1 MDRGAWRATV
11 YRGAESD
18 TTERLML
25 SLLVSA
31 APLSSVL
38 CPTSRPSEAGGGREG
53 AVRRPQQGSSRLEL
67 LAGPTVG
74 GRHGFLALLLQGTT
88 LHLSCLWELGADG
101 LAGAPLALG
110 AGAGQHVSRLR
121 GGAWATETI
130 YSCPTTGN
138 SVLSL
143 YDL

>member
-67 LAGPTVG
+67 LAYSGSLSPGECGDTHSTAPFLTVSQCHLWG
-74 GRHGFLALLLQGTT
+74 CEGSVDISGLLRYG
-88 LHLSCLWELGADG
+88 
-101 LAGAPLALG
+101 
-110 AGAGQHVSRLR
+110 
-121 GGAWATETI
+121 
-130 YSCPTTGN
+130 
-138 SVLSL
+138 
-143 YDL
+143 